1 MPKDNKVVKST
12 EKEEKKFSFNNPLVS
27 IGIGAVIFIIGEVL
41 EHIGNVPTIPMF
53 ALFLIAYLVLGGK
66 VVSYSWEE
74 YHERPGIDE
83 NFLMC
88 IATIGAFCIQEF
100 PEAVGVMLF
109 YRIGEYLK
117 KKQRSRVVHRLWKQ
131 LT

>member
-1 MPKDNKVVKST
+1 MEDGITIVPKDNKVVKST

-66 VVSYSWEE
+66 VLSYSWEE
-74 YHERPGIDE
+74 YHERPGI
-83 NFLMC
+83 
-88 IATIGAFCIQEF
+88 
-100 PEAVGVMLF
+100 
-109 YRIGEYLK
+109 
-117 KKQRSRVVHRLWKQ
+117 
-131 LT
+131 